1 MTYITGDIHGDP
13 RRLEQ
18 LFLSSAGQNGKTV
31 PGDTVIILGDAG
43 FNYFG
48 DGRDRIPKEIL
59 HRDGNH
65 TEYFCIHG
73 NHEMRPQTI
82 PSYHERRWH
91 GGTVFVED
99 EFPNLLFAKDG
110 EVYDIDGYSCLAIG
124 GAYSIDKEYRLL
136 YGYRW
141 FPDEQPDDV
150 IKARVEDRLRSLDY
164 TVDVVLSH
172 TCPRKY
178 EPVEVFLGGVDQRL
192 VDTSTEDWLDS
203 IEDRLDYKRWYCGHY
218 HTEKEIDRLRFL
230 YESLE
235 EFRVPDE
242 ND

>member
-1 MTYITGDIHGDP
+1 MVYITGDIHGNP
-13 RRLEQ
+13 SRLKQ
-18 LFLSSAGQNGKTV
+18 FFLSSAGQNGKTE

-48 DGRDRIPKEIL
+48 DGRDRISKEIL
-59 HRDGNH
+59 HTDGNR
-65 TEYFCIHG
+65 TEYLCIHG

-82 PSYHERRWH
+82 PSYHERPWH
-91 GGTVFVED
+91 GGTVLVED
-99 EFPNLLFAKDG
+99 AFPNLLFAKDG
-110 EVYDIDGYSCLAIG
+110 EVYDIGGYSCLAIG

-141 FPDEQPDDV
+141 FPDEQPDEV
-150 IKARVEDRLRSLDY
+150 IKARVEERIRNLDY
-164 TVDVVLSH
+164 KADVVLSH

-192 VDTSTEDWLDS
+192 IDKSTEDWLDS

-218 HTEKEIDRLRFL
+218 HTEKGIDRLRFL
-230 YESLE
+230 YETIE
-235 EFRVPDE
+235 EFRIPDE
-242 ND
+242 TA